1 MLKKR
6 KSYNKN
12 QETSLTKVINI
23 PKEGT
28 ILEKFLKYIETNR
41 KKSDIISFLS
51 VMSAAAMAWQTNITE
66 ELIDEIIEF
75 TLYFEEYFSDSLY
88 DEMMENWGNYPFILR
103 VGYELID
110 EFQEMY
116 RDQVIDGAS
125 EYVRKEAQTL
135 ADTIFAIREN
145 KHLSFCFLSP
155 EGEHMSGELDIPRT
169 VYREDLDDIKKE
181 LLMVCINIIEGNGAM
196 VVRLNKK
203 DHSEI
208 FGIRVLQGQGPAG
221 MWVPVEKDIMKKNH
235 LTAPNGFEFEP
246 EEDVIYTEIQR
257 ELF

>member
-1 MLKKR
+1 MAKKKKNR
-6 KSYNKN
+6 NKN
-12 QETSLTKVINI
+12 QESSQTKVINI

-51 VMSAAAMAWQTNITE
+51 AMSAAAMAWQTNITE

-75 TLYFEEYFSDSLY
+75 TIFFEEHFHDSVY
-88 DEMMENWGNYPFILR
+88 DEMMENWGDYPFILR

-145 KHLSFCFLSP
+145 RHISFCYLSP
-155 EGEHMSGELDIPRT
+155 EGEHMSGKFDIPRT
-169 VYREDLDDIKKE
+169 VYREELNELKKE
-181 LLMVCINIIEGNGAM
+181 LLFICINIIEGNGAM
-196 VVRLNKK
+196 VVRLIKK

-221 MWVPVEKDIMKKNH
+221 MWIPVEKDVMKKDH